1 MVFFGAPLIVWLLLK
16 GEEQCGFPLGAAFL
30 PCVLAYRACR
40 KLSWI
45 LPQGGQETEESLY
58 SHDRAGI
65 PGTALGRIYIQ
76 NHRTTLM
83 SQRNTSKRLS
93 QSIPNTMYSDSR
105 SLSPRD
111 KISPKDYITVRAI
124 NPGFFYL
131 GMDELF
137 LGFYNLMAIFSI
149 ILILKMT
156 EMIANSDASQSPK
169 AIRQR
174 RTKKENQKM
183 LDITS
188 SNR

>member
-1 MVFFGAPLIVWLLLK
+1 MSTRSRSIRSWIRPAYWLIIGPNKCLFITGLVVFFGAPLIVWLLLK

-65 PGTALGRIYIQ
+65 PGTALGRIHIQ

-83 SQRNTSKRLS
+83 SQRDTSKRLS
-93 QSIPNTMYSDSR
+93 QSIPNTMYSASR

-137 LGFYNLMAIFSI
+137 LGFFNLMAIFVYH
-149 ILILKMT
+149 LNF
-156 EMIANSDASQSPK
+156 EDDRND
-169 AIRQR
+169 
-174 RTKKENQKM
+174 
-183 LDITS
+183 
-188 SNR
+188 